1 MTGSFGQVIGS
12 DGWVVMRQQ
21 VLCVLFRI
29 AVWVAVTTAWPT
41 ALLAAD
47 ADSPNSAQPKPL
59 VVATME
65 APPFAMKD
73 ASGRWHGITI
83 ELWEAVADRL
93 GLPYAYREYDLE
105 KILQALE
112 SGEADIGAAG
122 LSVTAERAKRMDFT
136 HTYFGSDLG
145 IATSFQKPG
154 LWMSLVELLFSWS
167 FAKVLLVLL
176 LVLLSAAT
184 LVWAFERKQ
193 NASQFGG
200 GPLKGLGAAFWWSAV
215 TMTTVGYGDKSP
227 ITAAGR
233 LVALVWM
240 FASILIISL
249 ITGAFATTMTV
260 HQLTPRVN
268 GPQDLKRVSVGTLRD
283 SVAADFLRGRGIEP
297 RYFETVSEGLQ
308 ATKDDKVTAFV
319 IDHAILTYVVGS
331 EFPGE
336 IDVLDDRFEPSY
348 LGLAMSFQQPYRRA
362 IDLILLDY
370 IQTPAWDA
378 VVAKYRAAR

>member
-1 MTGSFGQVIGS
+1 MTGSSGQVTGS

-21 VLCVLFRI
+21 ILCMLL
-29 AVWVAVTTAWPT
+29 WVAVTTVWPP
-41 ALLAAD
+41 ALIASD
-47 ADSPNSAQPKPL
+47 ADSPNAAHPKPL

-83 ELWEAVADRL
+83 ELWEAVAHRL
-93 GLPYAYREYDLE
+93 GLPYEYREYDLE

-145 IATSFQKPG
+145 IATSFRKPD
-154 LWMSLVELLFSWS
+154 LWISLVESLFSWS
-167 FAKVLLVLL
+167 FAKALLVLL
-176 LVLLSAAT
+176 LVLLIAAT
-184 LVWAFERKQ
+184 LVWAFERKK
-193 NASQFGG
+193 NAGQFGG
-200 GPLKGLGAAFWWSAV
+200 RPLKGLGAAFWWSAV

-240 FASILIISL
+240 FSSILIISL
-249 ITGAFATTMTV
+249 ITGAFATAMTV

-283 SVAADFLRGRGIEP
+283 SVAADFLRARGIEP
-297 RYFETVSEGLQ
+297 RYFETVNEGLQ

-362 IDLILLDY
+362 IDLTLLDY

>member
-1 MTGSFGQVIGS
+1 M
-12 DGWVVMRQQ
+12 MRQQ
-21 VLCVLFRI
+21 VLRALF
-29 AVWVAVTTAWPT
+29 WVAVTTAWPA
-41 ALLAAD
+41 ALIASEADGRDAAQ
-47 ADSPNSAQPKPL
+47 PQTQTQPKPL

-65 APPFAMKD
+65 APPFSMKD

-105 KILQALE
+105 QVLHVLE

-122 LSVTAERAKRMDFT
+122 LSVTAERATRMDFT

-145 IATSFQKPG
+145 IATSLRKPN
-154 LWMSLVELLFSWS
+154 LWMVLVELLFSWS
-167 FAKVLLVLL
+167 FAKVLLALL

-184 LVWAFERKQ
+184 LVWAFERKR
-193 NASQFGG
+193 NAGQFGG
-200 GPLKGLGAAFWWSAV
+200 GPLRGLGAAFWWSAV

-240 FASILIISL
+240 FVSVIIISL
-249 ITGAFATTMTV
+249 ITGAFATAMTV

-268 GPQDLKRVSVGTLRD
+268 GPQDLNRVSVGTLRD
-283 SVAADFLRGRGIEP
+283 SVAAEFLHARGIAP
-297 RYFETVSEGLQ
+297 RYFETVTEGLA
-308 ATKDDKVTAFV
+308 ATKEDEVTAFV
-319 IDHAILTYVVGS
+319 LDHAILTYVAGS
-331 EFPGE
+331 EFPGQ
-336 IDVLDDRFEPSY
+336 IDVLDDRFEPSF